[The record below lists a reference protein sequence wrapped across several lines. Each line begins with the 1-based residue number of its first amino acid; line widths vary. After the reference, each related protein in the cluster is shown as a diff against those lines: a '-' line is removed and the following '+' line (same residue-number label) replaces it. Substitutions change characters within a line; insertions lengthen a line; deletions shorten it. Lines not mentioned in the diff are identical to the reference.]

1 MREEGKLLT
10 GFSVPA
16 GRRAEFEQALLKLK
30 LRRPFDSK
38 SQIIVDAVIAAA
50 AAIEDQAQPEESQT
64 NKYSP
69 ALIAA

>member
-16 GRRAEFEQALLKLK
+16 GRRAEFEEALLKLK
-30 LRRPFDSK
+30 LLRPFDSK

-50 AAIEDQAQPEESQT
+50 AAVDEKAQTEEQPI
-64 NKYSP
+64 NKWRP
-69 ALIAA
+69 VLAAA